1 MENII
6 GFFEHFAGIPTFTI
20 IASFS
25 IVGFTC
31 ALTVKLVFHFTSF
44 EIISLD
50 EIIPNSYIAWILLFL
65 VGFLSFLGQIALTT
79 ACKIESAG
87 LVSLV
92 RKAFDIVISFMVQ
105 IFVFAVIKL
114 KMNLKYI

>member
-1 MENII
+1 M
-6 GFFEHFAGIPTFTI
+6 
-20 IASFS
+20 
-25 IVGFTC
+25 
-31 ALTVKLVFHFTSF
+31 TVKLVFHFTSF
-44 EIISLD
+44 EMISMND
-50 EIIPNSYIAWILLFL
+50 IIPNSYIAWILLFA

-105 IFVFAVIKL
+105 ILVFAVI
-114 KMNLKYI
+114 

>member
-1 MENII
+1 MRNDLKSVIS
-6 GFFEHFAGIPTFTI
+6 FFEKITGIPTFTI

-31 ALTVKLVFHFTSF
+31 ALIVKLVFHFTSF
-44 EIISLD
+44 EIVTLN
-50 EIIPNSYIAWILLFL
+50 EIIPNSYIAWILLFA

-105 IFVFAVIKL
+105 ILVFAVI
-114 KMNLKYI
+114 